1 MMRLQTLMFRSQLA
15 LPAVNADDIVTAG
28 ERRTDKCTTK
38 FTATTCYCYSHEA
51 VCLCFGLVNGSAEKV
66 SRKFT
71 STVSLDISEPVLG
84 AYLDFDRVTDF
95 LFLEDCEI
103 KSDFTVVLGM
113 TLWRRPLA
121 RAVFLANKLQAGM
134 FIFSGGWN
142 AELRRN
148 EAELMAAEAEALG
161 VPRTHFCCEPNSR
174 NTLENFTNS
183 LAMIRQ
189 TPSAEPLSINIVA
202 IGFHTRRALLT
213 AQAVF
218 PPSTSFGIAG
228 YPSVHYGNKDWFR
241 TERGKS
247 DVAAEVSKIQRY
259 FPGAVPV
266 DVVRQLQEAT
276 G

>member
-1 MMRLQTLMFRSQLA
+1 M
-15 LPAVNADDIVTAG
+15 
-28 ERRTDKCTTK
+28 
-38 FTATTCYCYSHEA
+38 
-51 VCLCFGLVNGSAEKV
+51 
-66 SRKFT
+66 
-71 STVSLDISEPVLG
+71 
-84 AYLDFDRVTDF
+84 TDF

-113 TLWRRPLA
+113 TKWERPLA
-121 RAVFLANKLQAGM
+121 RAVSLFNKLLAGTI
-134 FIFSGGWN
+134 IFSGGWN
-142 AELRRN
+142 AELQRS

-161 VPRTHFCCEPNSR
+161 VPRSQFCYDPDSH
-174 NTLENFTNS
+174 NTFENFTNS
-183 LAMIRQ
+183 LALIRQ
-189 TPSAEPLSINIVA
+189 TRSVELLSINIVA

-228 YPSVHYGNKDWFR
+228 YPSVHYANKEWFR
-241 TERGKS
+241 TERGKN
-247 DVAAEVSKIQRY
+247 DVAAEIAKIQRY